1 MKVNIE
7 KTDGCRRVLGIDV
20 PAETVKSDYDAIIA
34 LFAKEVKI
42 SGFRPGRAPVELVEK
57 RYSKAIIQETKDRLI
72 PRFYHEA
79 LQQENIEPVAVVDVQ
94 DVEFN
99 RSEGLQFK
107 VAVDVAPEF
116 KLPKYKKISLKR
128 EATDVADE
136 DVDRTLQEICER
148 FARFEDVEDKPVV
161 SGDLVQI
168 DYDAVSDGEAVA
180 DLADDCRDVGSGK
193 DFWVPTGESE
203 FVPGMNAALEG
214 AAVGD
219 SLSVDVDFPAD
230 YHVAAVAGKKAVYTV
245 AVKGVR
251 TRVLPELDEEFLKR
265 FDVESE
271 DALRARIRQDLEE
284 AAEARETARLKED
297 VSRFLLDKTGMDLPE
312 AIVERE
318 TGLLVRDMLT
328 RVAQQGGSREML
340 EQHRDEILGSASQSA
355 RDRVKLSYIVDRIG
369 EEEEITVADEDVE
382 QRLVLMGQRYG
393 MPAER
398 IRPELEK
405 QDEGLQNLRT
415 EIRGDKVMDFL
426 LEHAKIKS

>member
-1 MKVNIE
+1 MKVDIE
-7 KTDGCRRVLGIDV
+7 KSDGCRRVLAIAV
-20 PAETVKSDYDAIIA
+20 PAETVRSDYDAIIG

-57 RYSKAIIQETKDRLI
+57 RYSKQIIQETKDRLI

-79 LQQENIEPVAVVDVQ
+79 LEQQSIEPVAVIDVQ
-94 DVEFN
+94 DVEFK
-99 RSEGLQFK
+99 RDEGLRFK
-107 VAVDVAPEF
+107 VTVDVAPEF

-128 EATDVADE
+128 EKTDVDDA
-136 DVDRTLQEICER
+136 DVDRTLKEICER
-148 FARFEDVEDKPVV
+148 FARFDDVDDKPVA

-168 DYDAVSDGEAVA
+168 DYDAVSDGVSLAEM
-180 DLADDCRDVGSGK
+180 ADDCRDVGSGK

-214 AAVGD
+214 AAIGD
-219 SLSVDVDFPAD
+219 TLTVDVVFPED
-230 YHVAAVAGKKAVYTV
+230 YHVAAVAGKTAVYTV
-245 AVKGVR
+245 VVKGIR

-271 DALRARIRQDLEE
+271 DALRTRIRQDLEE
-284 AAEARETARLKED
+284 AAEARETGRLKDD

-318 TGLLVRDMLT
+318 TAALVRDMLT

-340 EQHRDEILGSASQSA
+340 EQHRDEIFGSASQSA

-369 EEEEITVADEDVE
+369 EDEEITVTDEDVE
-382 QRLVLMGQRYG
+382 QRLLVMSQRYG
-393 MPAER
+393 MPPER

-426 LEHAKIKS
+426 LENAKIKS

>member
-214 AAVGD
+214 AAIGD
-219 SLSVDVDFPAD
+219 SLNVDVEFPED
-230 YHVAAVAGKKAVYTV
+230 YHVSGVAGKKAVYTV